1 MELDDPDVKE
11 EEEYEDED
19 EEFEKDLES
28 SLQVCVAE
36 IWNTLRR
43 VIDGEIRV
51 DKKQTFDEK
60 VAAVNA
66 ILASEEGRNYI
77 DK

>member
-28 SLQVCVAE
+28 SLQVYP
-36 IWNTLRR
+36 T
-43 VIDGEIRV
+43 
-51 DKKQTFDEK
+51 
-60 VAAVNA
+60 
-66 ILASEEGRNYI
+66 S
-77 DK
+77 